1 MSSVT
6 VFLACTRLNYQE
18 EPWCKVKVVTAPEQV
33 AGYCGGGLYWEIL
46 DDPDEGSELSVAVR
60 EVLGS
65 YAPLSAHDVISEL
78 VRVLKLCLDELKASD
93 RRG

>member
-6 VFLACTRLNYQE
+6 VFLASTRLDFLG
-18 EPWCKVKVVTAPEQV
+18 EPWCRVEVVTAPEQV

-46 DDPDEGSELSVAVR
+46 ADSDEGSELSVAVR

-65 YAPLSAHDVISEL
+65 YASLSASDAISEL
-78 VRVLKLCLDELKASD
+78 VRMLKLCLGELKASD